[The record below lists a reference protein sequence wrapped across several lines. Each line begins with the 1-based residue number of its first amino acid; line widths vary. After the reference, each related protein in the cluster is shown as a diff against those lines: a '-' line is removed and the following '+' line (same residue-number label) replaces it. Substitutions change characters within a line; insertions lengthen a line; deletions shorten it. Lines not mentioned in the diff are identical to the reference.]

1 MHLFIFIWKQCL
13 DGIDNMNKKILIG
26 SIIAV
31 AILIGVSFTSVVGYI
46 SVESNVK
53 VSPLFNIR
61 TSRAIDEESKDITC
75 DYIGK
80 GETIAIPLSGRYNK
94 SELLKEFLIYIDRLE
109 NNKFYKFL
117 FLGIKKW
124 DNTNKINNNDILMI
138 IDKLKNIKDN
148 PFEIEKQPT
157 TGGCTLLVTV
167 CEWIPFCIPYII
179 IGIISIYIFAILAK
193 ILRLTYMCPW

>member
-1 MHLFIFIWKQCL
+1 
-13 DGIDNMNKKILIG
+13 MNKKILIG